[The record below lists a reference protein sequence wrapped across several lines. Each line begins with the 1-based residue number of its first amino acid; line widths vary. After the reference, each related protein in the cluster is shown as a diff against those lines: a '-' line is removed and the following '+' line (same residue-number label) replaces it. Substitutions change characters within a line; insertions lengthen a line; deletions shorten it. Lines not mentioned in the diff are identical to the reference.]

1 METVSEHHVESS
13 SDPSVAVPKPTNPSP
28 LIQAPEPT
36 SLHASNEGDV
46 LEESG
51 EVVVEGDEDMVIY

>member
-1 METVSEHHVESS
+1 VETVSEHHVESS
-13 SDPSVAVPKPTNPSP
+13 SDPSVAVPKSANPSP
-28 LIQAPEPT
+28 LIQASEPA
-36 SLHASNEGDV
+36 SLHASNERDA